1 MWIVTIQL
9 GVTTAVEDSWISS
22 TDRGFSFAIFCLAVY
37 SVDPDRDRRRHINFS
52 PRKKA
57 NSCKSL

>member
-22 TDRGFSFAIFCLAVY
+22 TDRGFSFAIFCLAV
-37 SVDPDRDRRRHINFS
+37 
-52 PRKKA
+52 
-57 NSCKSL
+57 